1 MNAVQRGK
9 QARFVA
15 PSKFEDGFE
24 KYIDDVI
31 EEGRKLREML
41 IGRRVLEPFDPGT
54 HLFEV

>member
-15 PSKFEDGFE
+15 PSKFE
-24 KYIDDVI
+24 
-31 EEGRKLREML
+31 EGQKLREML
-41 IGRRVLEPFDPGT
+41 VGRRVLEPFDPGT